1 VGSQDG
7 IDYLV
12 MEFLEGDTLAQR
24 LRKGAFP
31 LREVLKIGVEVAEA
45 LGTAHRAGFVHRD
58 LKPGNVMLT
67 KSGAKLMDFGLAKTA
82 AADLPGSNAAPLLSA
97 AETFSGPSP
106 LTTAGTI
113 VGTVQYMS
121 PEQIE
126 GKEAD
131 APVSRKV
138 VKAHPSWQPGR
149 LGENSRKR

>member
-1 VGSQDG
+1 
-7 IDYLV
+7 
-12 MEFLEGDTLAQR
+12 MEFLEDDTLAQR
-24 LRKGAFP
+24 LRKGALP
-31 LREVLKIGVEVAEA
+31 LSEVLKIGVEVAEA
-45 LGTAHRAGFVHRD
+45 LDTAHRAGFVHRD

-106 LTTAGTI
+106 LSPLTTTGTI
-113 VGTVQYMS
+113 VGTVQYIS